1 MSQSIKDEDMDSLRH
16 MLGVSKNRSKN
27 LWGFRNYFAAGSD
40 QIESMERLVSAGYA
54 ARGVEVGG
62 SLTYYHATE
71 AGMDAVG
78 MSKAAKRRAM
88 EP

>member
-1 MSQSIKDEDMDSLRH
+1 MKNQITDDDMHSLRH
-16 MLGVSKNRSKN
+16 MLGVNEHKRKNT
-27 LWGFRNYFAAGSD
+27 WGYRNYFAAGTG
-40 QIESMERLVSAGYA
+40 QIESMERLVAAGYA
-54 ARGVEVGG
+54 ERGSKTE

-71 AGMDAVG
+71 AGMDAIG